1 MATDLTPSRENP
13 SGLRILF
20 VSNLFPDER
29 EPYRGLDN
37 ATVLKALQQWKG
49 CEVRVLSPR
58 PSLPLLPA
66 KEWRARVEDLDMGPR
81 FVRTG
86 YVPKVGSLIN
96 HRWMK
101 ASLSRPLAETHR
113 RFPWD
118 VVLASWLYPDGWA
131 AVNACTRYKAPVVLI
146 AQGSDVHRYLH
157 MPARRTCILDAVAES
172 AGVITRSKS
181 LATLLADAGADRAKL
196 VPITNGIDTAVFKF
210 VDKGTARQTLNVP
223 PEARVL
229 LYVGNFLPVKN
240 PLMLVK
246 AFEKLC
252 AQRGNEHLR
261 LVMVGKG
268 PLQGEVQAAVA
279 RAGLA
284 ERVHL
289 TGPLSSAKVAE
300 WMQAAD
306 VFCMTS
312 RNEGLPNV
320 ILEAQACG
328 LPVVATAVGSIP
340 ELVDEPWKGG
350 LAASEDVD
358 GWVGEAGRV
367 LLGPMDKLRI
377 AGLGATRT
385 WQSAAERYF
394 EVLQGAVRGSGNDS

>member
-1 MATDLTPSRENP
+1 MIPPRENS
-13 SGLRILF
+13 SGLRVLF
-20 VSNLFPDER
+20 ISNLFPDER
-29 EPYRGLDN
+29 ESYRGLDN

-66 KEWRARVEDLDMGPR
+66 KKWRARAEDVDMGPR
-81 FVRTG
+81 FVRAG
-86 YVPKVGSLIN
+86 YLPKVGSLVN
-96 HRWMK
+96 HRWMRH
-101 ASLSRPLAETHR
+101 ALAPLLAETHK
-113 RFPWD
+113 RFSWD

-131 AVNACTRYKAPVVLI
+131 AVNACAPYKAPVVLI
-146 AQGSDVHRYLH
+146 AQGSDVHHYLH
-157 MPARRTCILDAVAES
+157 MPARRTCILDAVHES
-172 AGVITRSKS
+172 AAVITRSQS
-181 LATLLADAGADRAKL
+181 LATLLGEAGADRTKL
-196 VPITNGIDTAVFKF
+196 VPITNGIDTTLFKAA
-210 VDKGTARQTLNVP
+210 DKVLARQLVDVP
-223 PEARVL
+223 EDARVL

-252 AQRGNEHLR
+252 ARPENANLR

-268 PLQGEVQAAVA
+268 PLQGEVQAAA
-279 RAGLA
+279 AGADLA
-284 ERVHL
+284 NRVHL
-289 TGPLSSAKVAE
+289 TGPLPAAKVAE

-340 ELVDEPWKGG
+340 ELVDERWKGG
-350 LAASEDVD
+350 LAKSEDVD
-358 GWVGEAGRV
+358 GWVTEASRV
-367 LLGPMDKLRI
+367 LLEPMEKLRI
-377 AGLGATRT
+377 AALGATRT
-385 WQSAAERYF
+385 WETAANRYF
-394 EVLQGAVRGSGNDS
+394 EVLQTAQHRSSHNDS

>member
-1 MATDLTPSRENP
+1 MTPSRDHS

-49 CEVRVLSPR
+49 CEVRVLAPR

-66 KEWRARVEDLDMGPR
+66 RPWRARAEDLDMGPR

-86 YVPKVGSLIN
+86 YLPKVGSLVN
-96 HRWMK
+96 HLWMRR
-101 ASLSRPLAETHR
+101 SLTRHLAATHR
-113 RFPWD
+113 HFPWD

-131 AVNACTRYKAPVVLI
+131 AVRACAPYKAPVVLI
-146 AQGSDVHRYLH
+146 AQGSDVHKYLH
-157 MPARRTCILDAVAES
+157 MPTRRTCILDAVAGA

-181 LATLLADAGADRAKL
+181 LATLLADAGAARTKL
-196 VPITNGIDTAVFKF
+196 VPITNGIDTEVFK
-210 VDKGTARQTLNVP
+210 VADKAQVRQALNVP
-223 PEARVL
+223 SDARVL

-240 PLMLVK
+240 PLMLVQ

-252 AQRGNEHLR
+252 AQHGNEKLR
-261 LVMVGKG
+261 LVMAGKG
-268 PLQGEVQAAVA
+268 PLHAEVRAAA
-279 RAGLA
+279 EKAGLA
-284 ERVHL
+284 ERVRL
-289 TGPLSSAKVAE
+289 TGPLPSAKIAE
-300 WMQAAD
+300 WMQASD
-306 VFCMTS
+306 LFCMTS

-350 LAASEDVD
+350 LAGTEDVN
-358 GWVGEAGRV
+358 GWVAEASRV
-367 LLGPMDKLRI
+367 LSSPPDHLRI
-377 AGLGATRT
+377 ARLGASRT
-385 WQSAAERYF
+385 WETAAGRYF
-394 EVLQGAVRGSGNDS
+394 DVLQAALGGRLNDS

>member
-1 MATDLTPSRENP
+1 MIPPRENP

-37 ATVLKALQQWKG
+37 ATVLKALQQFKG
-49 CEVRVLSPR
+49 CEVRVLAPR

-66 KEWRARVEDLDMGPR
+66 KKWRSRAEDVDMGPR
-81 FVRTG
+81 YVRTG
-86 YVPKVGSLIN
+86 YLPKIGSLVN
-96 HRWMK
+96 HRWMCH
-101 ASLSRPLAETHR
+101 ALSRPLAETHK

-131 AVNACTRYKAPVVLI
+131 AVNACAKYKAPVVLI
-146 AQGSDVHRYLH
+146 AQGSDVHHYLH
-157 MPARRTCILDAVAES
+157 MPARCTCILDAVRES

-181 LATLLADAGADRAKL
+181 LATLLDEAGADCTKL
-196 VPITNGIDTAVFKF
+196 VPITNGIDTTVFKTA
-210 VDKGTARQTLNVP
+210 DQMLARQLLDVP
-223 PEARVL
+223 QDARVL

-240 PLMLVK
+240 PLMLVQ

-252 AQRGNEHLR
+252 ARPENANLR

-268 PLQGEVQAAVA
+268 PLQGEVQTAAA

-284 ERVHL
+284 DRVHL
-289 TGPLSSAKVAE
+289 SGPLPSAKVAE

-350 LAASEDVD
+350 LAASEDVE
-358 GWVGEAGRV
+358 GWVAEASRV
-367 LLGPMDKLRI
+367 LLEPMDRLRI
-377 AGLGATRT
+377 AALGATRT
-385 WQSAAERYF
+385 WESAANRYF
-394 EVLQGAVRGSGNDS
+394 EVLQTAQRCSSRNDS

>member
-1 MATDLTPSRENP
+1 MIPSRENP

-49 CEVRVLSPR
+49 CEVRVLAPR

-66 KEWRARVEDLDMGPR
+66 KKWRARAEDVDMGPR

-86 YVPKVGSLIN
+86 YLPKIGSLVN
-96 HRWMK
+96 HHWMRH
-101 ASLSRPLAETHR
+101 ALSRPLAETHK

-131 AVNACTRYKAPVVLI
+131 AVHACASYKAPVVLI
-146 AQGSDVHRYLH
+146 AQGSDVHHYLH
-157 MPARRTCILDAVAES
+157 MPSRRTCILDAVRES

-181 LATLLADAGADRAKL
+181 LAILLGEAGADRTKL
-196 VPITNGIDTAVFKF
+196 TPITNGIDTTVFKT
-210 VDKGTARQTLNVP
+210 VDRVLARKLVEVP
-223 PEARVL
+223 QDARVL

-252 AQRGNEHLR
+252 ARPENSNVHL
-261 LVMVGKG
+261 VVVGKG
-268 PLQGEVQAAVA
+268 PLQAEVQAAA
-279 RAGLA
+279 AKAGLA
-284 ERVHL
+284 DRLHL
-289 TGPLSSAKVAE
+289 TGPLPSAKVAE

-350 LAASEDVD
+350 LARSEDID
-358 GWVGEAGRV
+358 GWVAEASRV
-367 LLGPMDKLRI
+367 LSEPMDKLRI
-377 AGLGATRT
+377 ATLGATRT
-385 WQSAAERYF
+385 WEAAAGRYF
-394 EVLQGAVRGSGNDS
+394 EVLQGAVQGRSRKSLRK

>member
-1 MATDLTPSRENP
+1 MTSPRENP
-13 SGLRILF
+13 NGLRILF
-20 VSNLFPDER
+20 ISNLFPDER

-37 ATVLKALQQWKG
+37 GTVLKALQQYKG
-49 CEVRVLSPR
+49 CEVRVLAPR
-58 PSLPLLPA
+58 PSLPLLPT
-66 KEWRARVEDLDMGPR
+66 KKWRARAEDVDMGPR

-86 YVPKVGSLIN
+86 YVPKIGSLIN
-96 HRWMK
+96 HHWMRH
-101 ASLSRPLAETHR
+101 ALSRPLAETHK

-131 AVNACTRYKAPVVLI
+131 AVNACAPYKAPVVLI
-146 AQGSDVHRYLH
+146 AQGSDVHHYLH
-157 MPARRTCILDAVAES
+157 MPARRTCILNAVHES

-181 LATLLADAGADRAKL
+181 LATLLGEAGADTTKL
-196 VPITNGIDTAVFKF
+196 VPITNGIDTTVFKTADRVLARRL
-210 VDKGTARQTLNVP
+210 VDVP
-223 PEARVL
+223 PDARVL

-246 AFEKLC
+246 AFEQLC
-252 AQRGNEHLR
+252 ARPENTNLR

-268 PLQGEVQAAVA
+268 PLQGEVQAAA
-279 RAGLA
+279 SRAGLA
-284 ERVHL
+284 DRVRL
-289 TGPLSSAKVAE
+289 TGPLPSDKVAE

-358 GWVGEAGRV
+358 GWVAEASRV
-367 LLGPMDKLRI
+367 LMEPMDKLRI
-377 AGLGATRT
+377 AALGATRT
-385 WQSAAERYF
+385 WESAADRYF
-394 EVLQGAVRGSGNDS
+394 EVLQTAQRRSSPDDS